1 MGKIRI
7 LIADDHTI
15 LRHGIKEILL
25 GEEDFDVIADVGD
38 GRDAVKLVQEL
49 FPDVV
54 LMDISMPNMNG
65 LEATRQIIKKVP
77 ETRVLA
83 LTMYED
89 RDYVHLMRKAGASG
103 YILKDTAAN
112 ELVDAIRAISNGS
125 EYFSPAI
132 AAKLDES
139 GVHRAVESELD
150 VLTDRE
156 REVLQLLAE
165 GKSIREAGEILDISP
180 KTVEAHKTNLM
191 KKLNIH
197 NRVALTKFAIQHKLI
212 ALN

>member
-1 MGKIRI
+1 MSQIRI

-38 GRDAVKLVQEL
+38 GRDAVAAVQDL

-54 LMDISMPNMNG
+54 LMDISMPNLNG

-77 ETRVLA
+77 ETKVLA

-89 RDYVHLMRKAGASG
+89 RDYIHLMRNAGASG
-103 YILKDTAAN
+103 YILKDSAAN
-112 ELVDAIRAISNGS
+112 ELVDAIRAISRGE
-125 EYFSPAI
+125 EYYSPTI

-139 GVHRAVESELD
+139 GLHSAVESELD

-165 GKSIREAGEILDISP
+165 GKSIREAGEILDISH